1 MRLFPINYSEFL
13 KRMSAMKLPLLS
25 LFFAP
30 LLLVLAACGDSVS
43 NPTSGNRSSGEQD
56 LPQGLVIEQFAT
68 DASTVQA
75 AAPPTNGK
83 SEPGTPLGLLSYYEG
98 STPTRLVVFAHGLGH
113 DVVKSWTQYI
123 VRTTREDVA
132 TVTTNYRDNLQ
143 MPVLRGAHD
152 IIAATLYARERF
164 PTVETVYFL
173 GVSLGGAISGTAIAE
188 SLHVIEPGESLFD
201 YWVALEPLT
210 NLIEAYAEAS
220 GAVPEYAAFMEDEN
234 GGTAM
239 EQPQE
244 YQRRSP
250 ATRAAEM
257 AEAGIRAVAIIHP
270 VNDGLVVYNQ
280 AREMA
285 SALVSVGIPT
295 QLTTV
300 LRHEEGQ
307 DPGTEGSGVIAGSA
321 GVDDPNS
328 ELRMAGHADEADA
341 THPVMRRGFEILE
354 ELLDGVYDE
363 TIPYMEHVLDDG

>member
-1 MRLFPINYSEFL
+1 MDVPVARIVIF
-13 KRMSAMKLPLLS
+13 ALLG
-25 LFFAP
+25 
-30 LLLVLAACGDSVS
+30 LLVGCNGESS
-43 NPTSGNRSSGEQD
+43 IPGPSGNNSVGGQQ
-56 LPQGLVIEQFAT
+56 LPSGLVIERFDT
-68 DASTVQA
+68 DASAVQA
-75 AAPPTNGK
+75 AAPPTEGK
-83 SEPGTPLGLLSYYEG
+83 SEPGTPLGLLGYYEG
-98 STPTRLVVFAHGLGH
+98 SEPTRLVVMAHGLNH
-113 DVVKSWTQYI
+113 DVVEHWTQYI

-152 IIAATLYARERF
+152 IIAATLYAKERF
-164 PTVETVYFL
+164 PKVETVYFL
-173 GVSLGGAISGTAIAE
+173 GVSLGGAVSGTAIAE

-210 NLIEAYAEAS
+210 NLVEAYYEAV
-220 GAVPEYAAFMEDEN
+220 AAAPEYAAFMEDEN
-234 GGTAM
+234 GGTAA
-239 EQPQE
+239 EKPQE

-250 ATRAAEM
+250 VTRAPEM

-285 SALVSVGIPT
+285 GALVGVGIPT

-300 LRHEEGQ
+300 LRHAEGQ
-307 DPGTEGSGVIAGSA
+307 DPGTDGTGALTGAAGI
-321 GVDDPNS
+321 DDPND
-328 ELRMAGHADEADA
+328 ELHFAGHADEADA

-354 ELLDGVYDE
+354 ELLDGTYDE

>member
-1 MRLFPINYSEFL
+1 MFRKPAY
-13 KRMSAMKLPLLS
+13 
-25 LFFAP
+25 
-30 LLLVLAACGDSVS
+30 LLVLIFGLCLAGCGDNGS
-43 NPTSGNRSSGEQD
+43 TSGNRTNGEQD

-75 AAPPTNGK
+75 AAPPTTGK
-83 SEPGTPLGLLSYYEG
+83 SDPGTPLGLLSYYKG
-98 STPTRLVVFAHGLGH
+98 STPTRLVVMAHGLNH
-113 DVVKSWTQYI
+113 DVVEHWTQYI

-152 IIAATLYARERF
+152 IIAATLHAKARF
-164 PTVETVYFL
+164 PTIETVYFL

-188 SLHVIEPGESLFD
+188 SLHVTEPGEGLFD

-210 NLIEAYAEAS
+210 NLFEAHTEAA
-220 GAVPEYAAFMEDEN
+220 GAAPEYAAFMEDEN
-234 GGTAM
+234 GGTPM

-250 ATRAAEM
+250 VTRTAEM
-257 AEAGIRAVAIIHP
+257 AEVGIRAVAIVHP

-280 AREMA
+280 AREMVA
-285 SALVSVGIPT
+285 ALVSVGIPT

-300 LRHEEGQ
+300 LRHAEGQ
-307 DPGTEGSGVIAGSA
+307 DPGTEGSGVIAGA
-321 GVDDPNS
+321 VGIDDPNS
-328 ELRMAGHADEADA
+328 ELHFAGHADEADA

-354 ELLDGVYDE
+354 EMLDGVYDE
-363 TIPYMEHVLDDG
+363 TIPYMEYVLDEG